1 MYYADWI
8 RVISVHSVIFVH
20 CLLNAA
26 DTTDLKDRDAIEKK
40 EGICKVMAQLG
51 MPLFFYISGMS
62 STFFKTERD
71 GFKIY
76 VKSKVQR
83 LLFPLALACLTL
95 LMPRLYLSQEYE
107 PWTRI
112 EDKIESNYLVY
123 FWKSIPLIPSRISWL
138 WFLGVLFVVMMLNY
152 PLLAFSNRRKLNL
165 PLDLKHDGCIV
176 LG

>member
-1 MYYADWI
+1 M
-8 RVISVHSVIFVH
+8 
-20 CLLNAA
+20 
-26 DTTDLKDRDAIEKK
+26 
-40 EGICKVMAQLG
+40 
-51 MPLFFYISGMS
+51 
-62 STFFKTERD
+62 
-71 GFKIY
+71 
-76 VKSKVQR
+76 
-83 LLFPLALACLTL
+83 ALACLTL

-112 EDKIESNYLVY
+112 DDKIENNYFIY

-165 PLDLKHDGCIV
+165 PLDFKQDGAIV